1 MINSEVSFIFA
12 AVCLIG
18 AAVMFSAMIAMPY

>member
-12 AVCLIG
+12 AACMI
-18 AAVMFSAMIAMPY
+18 AAAALFSGMIAMPY